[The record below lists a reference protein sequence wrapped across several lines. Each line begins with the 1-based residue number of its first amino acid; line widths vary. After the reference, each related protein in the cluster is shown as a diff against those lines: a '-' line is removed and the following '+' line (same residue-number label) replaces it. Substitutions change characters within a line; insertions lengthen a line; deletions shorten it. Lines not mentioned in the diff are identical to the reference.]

1 MVCNVNSVKLIGYVG
16 VALVVLLI
24 VCGLFKVRESYTNS
38 ANEVTSSADLKSK
51 SPEDGVALVKFY
63 TDWCGY
69 CKRLAPT
76 WDKLIGEYD
85 NTELNG
91 KKIRILSVDCE
102 KYKSI
107 GKEFGVEGFP
117 TIKVISSEGVSDY
130 AGGRTYEAFEKYLKT
145 L

>member
-1 MVCNVNSVKLIGYVG
+1 MVCNVNSVKLISYVG
-16 VALVVLLI
+16 IALVVLI
-24 VCGLFKVRESYTNS
+24 IARGLFKVRESYTNS

-51 SPEDGVALVKFY
+51 CPEDGVALVKFY

-76 WDKLIGEYD
+76 WDKLAGEYD

-117 TIKVISSEGVSDY
+117 TIKVISPEGVSDY
-130 AGGRTYEAFEKYLKT
+130 AGGRTYEAFEKFLKS